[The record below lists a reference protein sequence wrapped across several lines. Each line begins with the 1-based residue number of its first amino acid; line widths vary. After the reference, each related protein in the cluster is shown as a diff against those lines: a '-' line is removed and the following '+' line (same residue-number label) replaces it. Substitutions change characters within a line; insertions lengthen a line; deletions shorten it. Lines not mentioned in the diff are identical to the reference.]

1 MPPRGNED
9 AVQYR
14 SLTRQTAPAVEPVTL
29 AEAKA
34 HLRVDVSD
42 DDAYIGTLIT
52 AAREWC
58 EQYLDRTLVD
68 TQWVMRF
75 DAFPPDGTHDIE
87 LPRPPMVSSGTATAV
102 ALTFTYENGTTATYS
117 TASYRV
123 DRASTPGA
131 VKTLYGQTWPPHLL
145 DDNAISVTWWAGYGA
160 SGSSVPAAIRS
171 AVLMLVG
178 LFYEKRMAADAGSL
192 AEVPFGVK
200 SLLDAHRWGSYR

>member
-1 MPPRGNED
+1 M
-9 AVQYR
+9 QYR

-87 LPRPPMVSSGTATAV
+87 LPRPPMVSTGTATAV